1 MLNPQ
6 LLIAVRLEKL
16 QSSYLLVTHG
26 SRDPRPQAAL
36 EKLARSLRER
46 LAILVPACSKVGES
60 KPSTLPLVGT
70 SLLEF
75 GPTFLDEQ
83 IRQFGEQTLS
93 AGLTRVQLLPLFL
106 LPGVHVKEDIPEA
119 VGSAQRSLGP
129 KLTLDLRPHLGT
141 HPGLTDLIAN
151 RMAIPVDTWIL
162 LAHGSRRR
170 GGNQTVEEISSQ
182 LSAIPAYWSVPP
194 SLETRVAELAAAGC
208 DQIGILPYFLFAGS
222 TTDAIAQEVARL
234 SEEFPQ
240 VKVHLVTSLEPCAEL
255 VDLILN
261 LIQPADLGSACSR

>member
-1 MLNPQ
+1 M
-6 LLIAVRLEKL
+6 
-16 QSSYLLVTHG
+16 VTHG

-36 EKLARSLRER
+36 EKLARRLHER
-46 LAILVPACSKVGES
+46 LAILLQPAYSKAGES
-60 KPSTLPLVGT
+60 KSLTLPLVGT

-75 GPTFLDEQ
+75 GPTSLDEQ
-83 IRQFGEQTLS
+83 LRQFGEQTLS

-119 VGSAQRSLGP
+119 VGTAQRSLGP

-141 HPGLTDLIAN
+141 HPGLTRLIAN
-151 RMAIPVDTWIL
+151 RMAVPINTWIL

-170 GGNQTVEEISSQ
+170 GGNQTVEVIASQ
-182 LSAIPAYWSVPP
+182 LGAMPAYWSVPP
-194 SLETRVAELAAAGC
+194 SLETRVGELTVAGC
-208 DQIGILPYFLFAGS
+208 NQIGILPYFLFAGS

-234 SEEFPQ
+234 SGEFPQ
-240 VKVHLVTSLEPCAEL
+240 VKLHLATSLEPCAEL

-261 LIQPADLGSACSR
+261 LVQLPAGLGSACSPR